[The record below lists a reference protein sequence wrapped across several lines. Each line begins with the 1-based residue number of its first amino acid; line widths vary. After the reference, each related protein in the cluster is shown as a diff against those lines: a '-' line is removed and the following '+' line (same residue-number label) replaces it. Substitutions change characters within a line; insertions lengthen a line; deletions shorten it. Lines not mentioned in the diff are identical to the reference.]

1 MANLLKVLKKH
12 RFGILAVFLVLL
24 ALENALLIRENRN
37 YRAELAEAHD
47 HAISLTET
55 KSLDRQLVGTQAPP
69 FSLGTVDDTQ
79 QSLEDF
85 EGRRL
90 VLIFFNTD
98 CPACRESAFTWSL
111 AAMIPGWEE
120 ADVVGISPD
129 TFEELRDFGEEH
141 ALDFS
146 ICLDSDRAVFRQ
158 YNVTYV
164 PQAFWIDEQGIIR
177 EVGSVS

>member
-1 MANLLKVLKKH
+1 MANLLKALKKH

-24 ALENALLIRENRN
+24 ALENALLIRENRK
-37 YRAELAEAHD
+37 YRAELAKAHD

-55 KSLDRQLVGTQAPP
+55 KPLDRQLVGAQAPP
-69 FSLGTVDDTQ
+69 FTLATVDDT
-79 QSLEDF
+79 LAFLGDF
-85 EGRRL
+85 KGRRL
-90 VLIFFNTD
+90 VLIFFTTD
-98 CPACRESAFTWSL
+98 CPACQESAFTWRL
-111 AAMIPGWEE
+111 AAMLPGWEG
-120 ADVVGISPD
+120 ADILGISPG